1 MTAKERRYV
10 KRLETRIEEL
20 ERQHWKE
27 MDVYRD
33 NVDEI
38 IEMRTALRNIHDALI
53 DAVNEINSVIRPID
67 RISARL
73 TVEAG
78 E

>member
-20 ERQHWKE
+20 ERQHGKE
-27 MDVYRD
+27 VDVYRD

>member
-10 KRLETRIEEL
+10 ARLETRIEEL
-20 ERQHWKE
+20 ERQHGKE

-33 NVDEI
+33 NTEEI
-38 IEMRTALRNIHDALI
+38 VEMRTALRNIHDALI

-67 RISARL
+67 RISTRL
-73 TVEAG
+73 TVGG